1 MMRRLYF
8 TALLLA
14 LWCTAAWAQDD
25 DSAGKVKF
33 PGGKCWLYRI
43 TLSDKNG
50 TPYQIDHPEV
60 FLSQKAIDR
69 RIRQGLA
76 IDSTDLPLPPAYLEQ
91 ISATGAEI
99 KCLSKWNRT
108 VLVRVK
114 NNKILHAVERLPFV
128 AGTMKLWTSPDSVKP
143 PVRSFFQQKINILGT
158 RDFVAFPSKDIF
170 QEIDHGTKVLSTMAV
185 DEPGMFVGTAPEAA
199 FYLCRTED
207 ANTESRAEEDYWA
220 AAAEFA
226 DSAGVDIINSSL
238 GYHDFNDPATN
249 YTYDDL
255 DGKTSLVSRTAS
267 RLAGKGMLLVN
278 SAGNDGMGTWKLI
291 GVPADADDILTV
303 GAVNGQKQNAAF
315 SSLGPSFDGRV
326 KPDVMGLGSPAA
338 VVTGRGTIIND
349 MGTSFASPVMAGMVA
364 CLWQALSDKTAL
376 QIIQIVRRSGNRF
389 DRPNNVFGYG
399 IPDFEKALQMG
410 RKD

>member
-1 MMRRLYF
+1 
-8 TALLLA
+8 
-14 LWCTAAWAQDD
+14 
-25 DSAGKVKF
+25 
-33 PGGKCWLYRI
+33 
-43 TLSDKNG
+43 
-50 TPYQIDHPEV
+50 
-60 FLSQKAIDR
+60 
-69 RIRQGLA
+69 
-76 IDSTDLPLPPAYLEQ
+76 
-91 ISATGAEI
+91 
-99 KCLSKWNRT
+99 
-108 VLVRVK
+108 
-114 NNKILHAVERLPFV
+114 
-128 AGTMKLWTSPDSVKP
+128 
-143 PVRSFFQQKINILGT
+143 
-158 RDFVAFPSKDIF
+158 
-170 QEIDHGTKVLSTMAV
+170 
-185 DEPGMFVGTAPEAA
+185 
-199 FYLCRTED
+199 
-207 ANTESRAEEDYWA
+207 
-220 AAAEFA
+220 
-226 DSAGVDIINSSL
+226 
-238 GYHDFNDPATN
+238 
-249 YTYDDL
+249 
-255 DGKTSLVSRTAS
+255 
-267 RLAGKGMLLVN
+267 MLLVN